1 MILYLT
7 HVKPTILVTWKR
19 TRKLFKLLPKGSK
32 RKMNLK
38 IEEEPLALIEGMHYF
53 LGWLI
58 DYDSLFSQKLLNR
71 PMSSTNSPFEQSVRG
86 AAYIYTSKSGSKS
99 IRPPPVGPVPQPP
112 SDQPSSKLESGS
124 PNSNSHRPPSASST
138 AITTTASEAIKLA
151 LKKLSERNLHDKETQ
166 RVSETNWRHF

>member
-1 MILYLT
+1 
-7 HVKPTILVTWKR
+7 
-19 TRKLFKLLPKGSK
+19 
-32 RKMNLK
+32 
-38 IEEEPLALIEGMHYF
+38 
-53 LGWLI
+53 
-58 DYDSLFSQKLLNR
+58 
-71 PMSSTNSPFEQSVRG
+71 MSSTNSPFEQSVRG

-151 LKKLSERNLHDKETQ
+151 LKKLSERNLQDKETQ
-166 RVSETNWRHF
+166 RVSHLAQQLAKVRERHQVATNLKTQLELDLFKTDFL

>member
-1 MILYLT
+1 
-7 HVKPTILVTWKR
+7 
-19 TRKLFKLLPKGSK
+19 
-32 RKMNLK
+32 
-38 IEEEPLALIEGMHYF
+38 
-53 LGWLI
+53 
-58 DYDSLFSQKLLNR
+58 
-71 PMSSTNSPFEQSVRG
+71 MSSTNSPFEQSVRG

-151 LKKLSERNLHDKETQ
+151 LKKLSERNLQDKETQ
-166 RVSETNWRHF
+166 RVSHLAQQLAKVRESKRKVEGNLKASERTSKGTLKGS